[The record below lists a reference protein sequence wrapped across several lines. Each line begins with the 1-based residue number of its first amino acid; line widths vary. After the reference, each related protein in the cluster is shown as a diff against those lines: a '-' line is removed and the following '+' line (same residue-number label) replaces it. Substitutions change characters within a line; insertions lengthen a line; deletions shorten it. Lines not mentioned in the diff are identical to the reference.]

1 MNNASLITLSENSV
15 INNSKN
21 YGKTEVFTNPEFGS
35 VRTAEINGKI
45 HFCGSDVAK
54 ALGYSNPRDAIL
66 KHCRYVAKCDTP
78 HPQSKG
84 KTIEMSFIPEGD
96 VYRLIVSSKLPTA
109 QKFESWVFD
118 EVLPSIR
125 HTGSYSA
132 VPNKDLENQVLIAHS
147 KNAEI
152 LRQIAAEYQGK
163 SENYKQILDA
173 YATKEIAG
181 DFLLPLPKM
190 ERKTYSATEIGEMM
204 GLSGKKIGSIT
215 NQYNLKTSEYGI
227 WVHDKSKYSSKEV
240 DTFRYF
246 DSVIP
251 AIKKEL
257 LNVTSEKIESVA
269 GNWMVSNGF

>member
-1 MNNASLITLSENSV
+1 MNNSTSIVSV
-15 INNSKN
+15 NTDKNNSKN

-35 VRTAEINGKI
+35 VRTTEINGKI
-45 HFCGSDVAK
+45 YFCGSDVAK
-54 ALGYSNPRDAIL
+54 ALGYNRPNDAINA
-66 KHCRYVAKCDTP
+66 HCRSTVKCSIP
-78 HPQSKG
+78 HPQSLS

-125 HTGSYSA
+125 QTGSYSA

-181 DFLLPLPKM
+181 EFLLPLPKM

-227 WVHDKSKYSSKEV
+227 WVHDKSRYSGKEV

-257 LNVTSEKIESVA
+257 LNVTSEKIESA
-269 GNWMVSNGF
+269 AENWVSKN